1 MGDPDF
7 GEPCRTQII
16 SKLQRRQANWKLDPP
31 LRKACKSAV
40 RDLCKDE
47 EQQNSEAGLVY
58 KCLLR
63 NYMDLDD
70 GCQKVRGSWGL
81 QPCAGA
87 GWNSGVVQG
96 ATMGPATSPLP
107 LPPLTCAP
115 DTVVV

>member
-63 NYMDLDD
+63 NYVDLDD
-70 GCQKVRGSWGL
+70 GCQKVRGSWGVTAVCRSWVEQWGGARSSKGACD
-81 QPCAGA
+81 QPLA
-87 GWNSGVVQG
+87 
-96 ATMGPATSPLP
+96 PA
-107 LPPLTCAP
+107 AP
-115 DTVVV
+115 HLCT